1 MRLLLTGAGG
11 KFGADFIARYAAEV
25 EIVALRHRLDAA
37 ELPRVFE
44 PRGKTLSPTVRSIAC
59 DFSDAEAIWRAIALI
74 VELAGPIDHV
84 INAAADVRFLG
95 ESQDAALYAAQAR
108 QQMDANLI
116 APAVIASSLFHH
128 DWKARRSANASIL
141 NVSSISAHQVFAGV
155 GQAFYAASK
164 AALNT
169 FTLHLAEDLK
179 AHGVRVNGLSPD
191 AFPASAPTRTVVEA
205 AMKILRQDIT
215 GHIFQLSGTTSRTP
229 PR

>member
-11 KFGADFIARYAAEV
+11 KFGADFIARYGAEI
-25 EIVALRHRLDAA
+25 EILALRHSLDGA
-37 ELPRVFE
+37 ELPRVFD
-44 PRGKTLSPTVRSIAC
+44 PHQGTLSPPVRAVTC
-59 DFSDAEAIWRAIALI
+59 DFGDTEAIWRTIAMI
-74 VELAGPIDHV
+74 VELAGPVDHV

-95 ESQDAALYAAQAR
+95 DSQDAALYAAQAR

-128 DWKARRSANASIL
+128 DWKARRPTDASIL

-155 GQAFYAASK
+155 GQAFYATSK

-179 AHGVRVNGLSPD
+179 AYGIRVNGLSPD
-191 AFPASAPTRTVVEA
+191 AFPASVPTRTVVEA
-205 AMKILRQDIT
+205 AMKIVRQTVT
-215 GHIFQLSGTTSRTP
+215 GHIFQLGGKGQRP
-229 PR
+229 